1 MVEYQKK
8 QTKPT
13 ISDIAREASV
23 SISTVS
29 RVLNANVPVVPETA
43 ERVWQAIER
52 LDYTP
57 NAAARHLAGQR
68 ANSIGLLLPGIGG
81 VFFPPMLRGIERCVR
96 EYSLD
101 LLIYASSQNDQTD
114 LLHKKPLGE
123 HNTDGLLAFTG
134 SLSDRELGWFHRRNF
149 PVVLLHRTSP
159 AELEIPSVTFENCQ
173 SAERLVS
180 HLINAH
186 GCRRIAFLRGPED
199 NEDSRQREIG
209 YRAALEHHGIPFD
222 SELFERG
229 NFDAQQ
235 AVQAV
240 QRLLDQGT
248 RFDAIFAGD
257 DEAAAGVFLALSQ
270 RGLRVPQDE
279 RVVGFDDNDMA
290 PLLPTPLTTV
300 HAPIED
306 AGYEAARQL
315 INLIQNGSAEKQVVF
330 PTTLV
335 IRRSCGCNHL

>member
-1 MVEYQKK
+1 MFAYQK
-8 QTKPT
+8 KPT
-13 ISDIAREASV
+13 ISDIARAAGV

-81 VFFPPMLRGIERCVR
+81 VFFTPMLRGIERCVR
-96 EYSLD
+96 ENGLD
-101 LLIYASSQNDQTD
+101 LLIYASAQNDQTD

-134 SLSDRELGWFHRRNF
+134 SLSDRELGWFHRRSF
-149 PVVLLHRTSP
+149 PVVLLHRLSP
-159 AELEIPSVTFENCQ
+159 PEMEIPSVTFENCL

-180 HLINAH
+180 HLIEVH

-209 YRAALEHHGIPFD
+209 YRAALARHGIPVD
-222 SELFERG
+222 SELFEQG
-229 NFDAQQ
+229 NFEARQ

-240 QRLLDQGT
+240 QRLLEKDAH
-248 RFDAIFAGD
+248 FEAIFAGD

-270 RGLRVPQDE
+270 RGLRVPQDV
-279 RVVGFDDNDMA
+279 RVVGFDDNDLA

-306 AGYEAARQL
+306 AGYEAAHQL
-315 INLIQNGSAEKQVVF
+315 IHLIQTGAAEKQVIF

-335 IRRSCGCNHL
+335 IRRSCGCDT